1 MKKLFYVFLIA
12 LAITACGG
20 NQTTRSVVSDSTSV
34 DSIEVVDSN
43 SVDTI
48 TLSID

>member
-1 MKKLFYVFLIA
+1 MKKLFYAFLIC

-20 NQTTRSVVSDSTSV
+20 NQTTRAVVSDSTSV

-43 SVDTI
+43 LVDTI
-48 TLSID
+48 TLSIN